1 MGSFPPMI
9 ESYSEHNTQKR
20 HIIRDLGGNQRI
32 QKKKKMD
39 MKDELFTGFCAMFM
53 MVRLEVSRTR
63 VGFPILDSMYFPMTE
78 VEVLAV

>member
-1 MGSFPPMI
+1 VNP
-9 ESYSEHNTQKR
+9 
-20 HIIRDLGGNQRI
+20 
-32 QKKKKMD
+32 KKKMD